1 MSFLVD
7 IVLIG
12 ILLAVVTVYA
22 RKSIFAAGLGTL
34 ATAIA
39 IVAALFLAPL
49 AASPV
54 SEYALTPLIERTVAG
69 ELADMHSAPHLPT
82 VEKTVATLPLRDMI
96 TERSDAYLHML
107 SKYHVTPET
116 VETVWRTE
124 GTGTA
129 VVRCVAA
136 PLAAVLSE
144 TAVFLLLCL
153 VLTLILQLIVRRV
166 EQNLPPL
173 RRYYG
178 IKRVVP
184 PLFGV
189 VCGLLWSWVAA
200 AVLARVVPQTA
211 EQLVFLTPEVLE
223 RTDWYRWLHSINP
236 LVWLYS
242 LSGR

>member
-34 ATAIA
+34 VTAIA

-49 AASPV
+49 AAPPV
-54 SEYALTPLIERTVAG
+54 AEYTLTPLIERTVAG
-69 ELADMHSAPHLPT
+69 ELADMHSAPHYGT
-82 VEKTVATLPLRDMI
+82 AEETVAALPLHDMI
-96 TERSDAYLHML
+96 AAPSDAYLHL
-107 SKYHVTPET
+107 LAKYHVTPET
-116 VETVWRTE
+116 VDAAWRAE
-124 GTGTA
+124 PSGIA
-129 VVRCVAA
+129 VVRCIAA

-144 TAVFLLLCL
+144 AAVFLLLCV

-173 RRYYG
+173 RRYHG

-189 VCGLLWSWVAA
+189 VCGFLWSWVAVT
-200 AVLARVVPQTA
+200 VLAGVVPQTA
-211 EQLVFLTPEVLE
+211 EQLVFLTPDVLE

-236 LVWLYS
+236 LMLI
-242 LSGR
+242 RR